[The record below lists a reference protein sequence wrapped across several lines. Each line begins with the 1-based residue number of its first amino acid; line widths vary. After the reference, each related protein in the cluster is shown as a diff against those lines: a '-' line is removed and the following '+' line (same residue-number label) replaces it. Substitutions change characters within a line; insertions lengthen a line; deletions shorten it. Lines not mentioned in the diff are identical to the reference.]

1 MPDVVV
7 VGGGIVG
14 VATAAQLAAA
24 GARVELFE
32 AGPTVA
38 TGASGRNAGEICHP
52 PDPVLA
58 GLFRESLERY
68 RALEGEPLSAGSDER
83 FHVADEAIGV
93 LEVGFDGDLVRRAA
107 GALSAAQPDL
117 PVDVLDG
124 PALRAADP
132 LLADGLTAFRLD
144 TGFPVRPGDATR
156 AFAALAVRLGAQIR
170 TDAAVRLRWA
180 GGRVIGVDAGG
191 RVLDADVVVV
201 AAGPWTPSVL
211 DPTGAWRPIRPV
223 WGVIV
228 EMALDPAPRHVM
240 GEVRGDGSLLLTAP
254 LEDGA
259 APAAVLPEPVLGV
272 NPAPIGGDGRP
283 GPTGI
288 GSTLAPVEPDAAVMT
303 PILLAHAR
311 RFLPGLRPE
320 QVVGTR
326 SCARPQSLDA
336 RPLIGRIPGV
346 DGLVI
351 AAGNGAWGISTGPA
365 TARLAADA
373 VLHGNDAGVPA
384 PLLASR
390 FGGPARTDR

>member
-14 VATAAQLAAA
+14 TATAAHLAAA

-32 AGPTVA
+32 AGPSVA

-58 GLFRESLERY
+58 SLFRESLDRY
-68 RALEGEPLSAGSDER
+68 RALEGEPFGDADR
-83 FHVADEAIGV
+83 FHVADEPIGV
-93 LEVGFDGDLVRRAA
+93 LEVGFDTDLVREAA
-107 GALSAAQPDL
+107 AALSATQPDL
-117 PVDVLDG
+117 PVELLDG
-124 PALRAADP
+124 RALGAAEP
-132 LLADGLTAFRLD
+132 LLAEGLTAFRLD
-144 TGFPVRPGDATR
+144 TGFPVRPADATR

-170 TDAAVRLRWA
+170 TSAAARLRWH
-180 GGRVIGVDAGG
+180 GGRVVGVDVGERA
-191 RVLDADVVVV
+191 VDADMVVV
-201 AAGPWTPSVL
+201 AAGPWTPSVVS
-211 DPTGAWRPIRPV
+211 PSGAWRPIRAV

-240 GEVRGDGSLLLTAP
+240 GEVRGDGSLLL
-254 LEDGA
+254 A
-259 APAAVLPEPVLGV
+259 APPDDEPPRASLPEPVLGV

-288 GSTLAPVEPDAAVMT
+288 GSTLAPVEPDAVVMT
-303 PILLAHAR
+303 PVLLAHAR
-311 RFLPGLRPE
+311 RFLPALRSE

-336 RPLIGRIPGV
+336 RPLIGRLPGI
-346 DGLVI
+346 DGLVV

-373 VLHGNDAGVPA
+373 VLSGSDADIPA
-384 PLLASR
+384 ELLAGR
-390 FGGPARTDR
+390 FGSPAS